1 MPLYSIDTYAN
12 EYDEDEF
19 ILQSALE
26 DGYA

>member
-1 MPLYSIDTYAN
+1 MPLYPVDTYAN

-19 ILQSALE
+19 IFQSARD